1 MSIRL
6 SLVILI
12 LMVGIL
18 PIAIAVFGATSYME
32 ALAIDSGKAAMEEI
46 GRTTIYDQATT
57 TAQQLKAYF
66 NDHPEIDTAN
76 LLAYANDETLK
87 SLGVQPVGKT
97 GYTAIVD
104 DEAIVYFHPNE
115 ALIGVN
121 MSAYA
126 ETLPDFWRVLS
137 GGLDGTVSAGD
148 YDWLEADGSI
158 RQKYM
163 VVMPVAGTRFRVAA
177 TTYLDEFSESTRQ
190 IETSLRDVASLTR
203 RRFVGS
209 IVLVGLVSLALALGI
224 SVWLTTPLR
233 EMAEAAVLVSAGKW
247 DAIRP
252 SQRRDELGVLNQALY
267 NMTVQVRNLVTGLE
281 NQVAERT
288 QNLERRAR
296 YLEATSAVARG
307 AASVLNLEELL
318 SDIVNLVGQQFGFY
332 HVALFLL
339 STDGDWI
346 ELRAASSE
354 GGQRLLSK
362 GYRLRT
368 DAPGLVSSVVRTG
381 ESRLALD
388 VEGEELVFSDDPE
401 ISATRSELVLP
412 LNTREQVLGV
422 LDVHSRES
430 EAFDSED
437 VHALQSLADQIAVA
451 INNAYLFRQVETSA
465 EAERRARGESQLDAW
480 QSFLHS
486 RMDLSYRSTSRGTVA
501 VPDLWYPEMLQA
513 IRTSGAVMDTEDGT
527 RFAIPI
533 QVAGQVIGV
542 IQGRKP
548 QSSGAWTSE
557 DIALMDTLS
566 AQFNAAVERA
576 RLYQETQ
583 RSAARERAIADVT
596 SRMREPLELEDV
608 LKAAVSEI
616 RQALD
621 MDELS
626 VRLTMSGPAKV
637 GTRVEEGLGDDEGHS

>member
-12 LMVGIL
+12 LLVGIL
-18 PIAIAVFGATSYME
+18 PIGIAVFAATNYME
-32 ALAIDSGKAAMEEI
+32 TLAIDSGKAAMEEI
-46 GRTTIYDQATT
+46 GRATIYDQAAT
-57 TAQQLKAYF
+57 TAQQLAAYF
-66 NDHPEIDTAN
+66 RSHPEIDLAN
-76 LLAYANDETLK
+76 FLSYADDETLK
-87 SLGVQPVGKT
+87 SLAIQPVGKT
-97 GYTAIVD
+97 GYTAIID
-104 DEAIVYFHPNE
+104 DDGVVYFHPNT

-121 MSAYA
+121 MATLA
-126 ETLPDFWRVLS
+126 EKLPDFWRVLS
-137 GGLDGTVSAGD
+137 GGLNGMMSDGD

-163 VVMPVAGTRFRVAA
+163 VVMPVGDTRLRVAA
-177 TTYLDEFSESTRQ
+177 TTYLDEFSESTSQ
-190 IETSLRDVASLTR
+190 IETSLREVAMLTR

-209 IVLVGLVSLALALGI
+209 ILLVGLVVLVLALGT

-233 EMAEAAVLVSAGKW
+233 EMAEAAVLVTAGKW

-267 NMTVQVRNLVTGLE
+267 NMTTQVRELVTGLE

-288 QNLERRAR
+288 RHLERRAR

-307 AASVLNLEELL
+307 ATSILDLETLL

-332 HVALFLL
+332 HVALFLF
-339 STDGDWI
+339 SADNDWI

-354 GGQRLLSK
+354 GGRRLLAR
-362 GYRLRT
+362 GYRLQA
-368 DAPGLVSSVVRTG
+368 DDPGLVGGVARTG
-381 ESRLALD
+381 ESRLTLD
-388 VEGEELVFSDDPE
+388 IEGTAPVFFRDVD
-401 ISATRSELVLP
+401 ISETRSELVLP
-412 LNTREQVLGV
+412 LHARERVIGV

-430 EAFDSED
+430 EAFDPED
-437 VHALQSLADQIAVA
+437 VIALQSLADQVAVA
-451 INNAYLFRQVETSA
+451 ISNAYLFTQAESSA
-465 EAERRARGESQLDAW
+465 EAERRARGEAELDAW
-480 QSFLHS
+480 QSYLHS
-486 RMDLSYRSTSRGTVA
+486 RMDLAFRSTPRGTVS
-501 VPDLWYPEMLQA
+501 VPDLWYPEMVQA
-513 IRTSGAVMDTEDGT
+513 IRTAKAVQDTEDGT
-527 RFAIPI
+527 RFAVPI

-542 IQGRKP
+542 IEGRKSQATGP
-548 QSSGAWTSE
+548 WTSD

-566 AQFNAAVERA
+566 AQLNAAVERA
-576 RLYQETQ
+576 RLYHETQ

-621 MDELS
+621 MDELA
-626 VRLTMSGPAKV
+626 VRLTMSGPLRLDAHM
-637 GTRVEEGLGDDEGHS
+637 EEGLRDDENHR